1 MAADVE
7 RRTQDPQAELLW
19 EAVLIQRAR
28 RRLVEFELTRR
39 RALLVLTLALP
50 IAGVALVLLG
60 EPYAGG
66 GLAGASMLASGA
78 AAVARREDR
87 DR

>member
-7 RRTQDPQAELLW
+7 RRTRDPHLELLW
-19 EAVLIQRAR
+19 EAVLTERAE

-39 RALLVLTLALP
+39 RTLLALTIALP
-50 IAGVALVLLG
+50 IAGAVVALIG

-66 GLAGASMLASGA
+66 GLAGSAALASGA
-78 AAVARREDR
+78 AAMARRER
-87 DR
+87 